1 MNYKF
6 SIKIAALLATF
17 TGTSIGPATLAPSN
31 WLASANAQTPTAASE
46 QAQPRA
52 HSKMLAP
59 MVPPVHKPDKLM
71 PWQVEP
77 SRYQSAIAPTNGK
90 RPTLLAPASIRKN
103 TVPVPEAKVY
113 TPQAQHA
120 VGNATDA
127 ATSKVQQ
134 AAALLTAP
142 AQGRVSSGFSAAGI
156 PLYPSGAPTT
166 QAVPYSSS
174 QTTFQPNTPVTQVA
188 SAALAATTPPQGSG
202 SRGAIGSGIAP
213 GAPGPAFPA
222 PPVISPGSERLLAP
236 SSGSGTR
243 TEPSSVLT
251 NPGQIVPTP
260 VVSNPVASSGSSV
273 GGGSCNTCDTGGA
286 LGCDSSG
293 GCNCGPNGC
302 FNPADIANNAGLYGS
317 VGEARFY
324 GHLEALLITRD
335 DGDISLSTIGNV
347 GDFDFDGGW
356 RATFGERFD
365 AINGRE
371 ISYFGTAEISDSSSF
386 TGTIQP
392 TFVSPDLDVQPFGFV
407 FPGRADSFG
416 TPGTPAEVVDGVLIP
431 ATPATPPETAL
442 APANIFATTQS
453 QFTETSLQSIE
464 FNRVRW
470 GWDVFKSFVG
480 IRYIYFD
487 DRYELNSVN
496 PGLAADQTG
505 NFQLYAQNNLIG
517 PNIGAEW
524 FYDVG
529 YRLSVSSGIKG
540 GIYANFNELDTRL
553 NRGATNLLNN
563 EDENTSFATTL
574 DWNLIAH
581 YQISPRGRF
590 RVGYNVTYLGDVATV
605 SDNQPSVVGPFG
617 PVVVSPATISAA
629 TGTDASDSDY
639 VTFHGFSFGLEFFR

>member
-1 MNYKF
+1 
-6 SIKIAALLATF
+6 
-17 TGTSIGPATLAPSN
+17 
-31 WLASANAQTPTAASE
+31 
-46 QAQPRA
+46 
-52 HSKMLAP
+52 MLAP
-59 MVPPVHKPDKLM
+59 MVPPVLKPSKLM

-77 SRYQSAIAPTNGK
+77 SKYQAAIAPTNGTS
-90 RPTLLAPASIRKN
+90 PTLLAPASARNN
-103 TVPVPEAKVY
+103 TTPVPKDKIY
-113 TPQAQHA
+113 TPSVQHA
-120 VGNATDA
+120 VGNAPDA
-127 ATSKVQQ
+127 STSNVQQ
-134 AAALLTAP
+134 ATALVKAP
-142 AQGRVSSGFSAAGI
+142 AQGQVPRGFSAAGV
-156 PLYPSGAPTT
+156 PLYPSGAP
-166 QAVPYSSS
+166 
-174 QTTFQPNTPVTQVA
+174 QTNFQPNAPVAQVA
-188 SAALAATTPPQGSG
+188 SAALAAKTTPQGSGSRSAAGSG

-213 GAPGPAFPA
+213 AAPGPAFPA
-222 PPVISPGSERLLAP
+222 PPVISPSSERLLAP

-251 NPGQIVPTP
+251 NPGQIAP
-260 VVSNPVASSGSSV
+260 NPVAASGPVVDGSTSSAR
-273 GGGSCNTCDTGGA
+273 NTGGA

-317 VGEARFY
+317 VGEARYY

-335 DGDISLSTIGNV
+335 DGDISLSTIGDV

-407 FPGRADSFG
+407 FPGRAASFG

-431 ATPATPPETAL
+431 ATPATPSETAL

-496 PGLAADQTG
+496 PGLEADQTG

-529 YRLSVSSGIKG
+529 YRLSLSSGFKG

-605 SDNQPSVVGPFG
+605 SDNQPSVVGPLG

-639 VTFHGFSFGLEFFR
+639 VTFHGLSFGLEFFR